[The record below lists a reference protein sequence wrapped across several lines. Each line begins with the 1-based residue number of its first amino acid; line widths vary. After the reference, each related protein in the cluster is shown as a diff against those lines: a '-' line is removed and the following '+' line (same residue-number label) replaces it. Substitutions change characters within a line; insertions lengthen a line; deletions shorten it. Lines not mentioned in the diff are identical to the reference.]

1 MSPCDQFINRSV
13 TQADRADAS
22 QRVLQRYSRR
32 RFCRVRA
39 FCSKMSTEFWF
50 LRGVGPPMECRGAA
64 GGVPHFKQL
73 SRLPVLCGSSCAGE
87 SYARSFFSASHC
99 IFTCTHVFSFSFI
112 FSLGCMYAGAYLVVA
127 FGFFQLRLLPSS
139 LKHYQL
145 GVQRS

>member
-1 MSPCDQFINRSV
+1 MSPCDQVINRSV

-87 SYARSFFSASHC
+87 SYARSFFFSASHC
-99 IFTCTHVFSFSFI
+99 IFTCTHGECSCAFVEHVCGNKFLTGSPSM
-112 FSLGCMYAGAYLVVA
+112 SATPLVLLGLE
-127 FGFFQLRLLPSS
+127 R
-139 LKHYQL
+139 K
-145 GVQRS
+145 